1 MGPLYTS
8 GYNDISRGKI
18 EVLREEH
25 APLSYGLPRKRTESS
40 VVSSRRTSRLR
51 CDSAY
56 LSRAK
61 DARKL
66 WKSLQSPIYAHIN
79 LRTIYPM

>member
-51 CDSAY
+51 C
-56 LSRAK
+56 
-61 DARKL
+61 
-66 WKSLQSPIYAHIN
+66 
-79 LRTIYPM
+79 